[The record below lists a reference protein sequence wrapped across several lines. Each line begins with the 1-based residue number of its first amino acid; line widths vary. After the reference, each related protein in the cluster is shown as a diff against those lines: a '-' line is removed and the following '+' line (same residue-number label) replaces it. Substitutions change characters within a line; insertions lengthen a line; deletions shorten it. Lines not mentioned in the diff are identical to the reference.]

1 MYHSIYPLSTI
12 FYKKQ
17 VIFQIDAILSYFIQ
31 DKKIPEVIF
40 FRYIPVSVGYEKDGF
55 AFLIDGFELSEI
67 IVVIRKAN
75 HHPQF

>member
-1 MYHSIYPLSTI
+1 MGSNPTSDRCQQ
-12 FYKKQ
+12 KR
-17 VIFQIDAILSYFIQ
+17 DACNGISFLL
-31 DKKIPEVIF
+31 
-40 FRYIPVSVGYEKDGF
+40 SVGYEKDGF

>member
-1 MYHSIYPLSTI
+1 MR
-12 FYKKQ
+12 YK
-17 VIFQIDAILSYFIQ
+17 IRFLTS
-31 DKKIPEVIF
+31 KKDLAYTKSF
-40 FRYIPVSVGYEKDGF
+40 LSVGYEKDRF